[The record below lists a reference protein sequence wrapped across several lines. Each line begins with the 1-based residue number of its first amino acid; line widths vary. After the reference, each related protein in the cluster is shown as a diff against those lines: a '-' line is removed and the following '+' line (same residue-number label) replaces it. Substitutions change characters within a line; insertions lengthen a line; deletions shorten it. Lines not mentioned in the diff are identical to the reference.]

1 VAKEMMVTRMK
12 TMNDKDMDLGW
23 CFAIGS
29 IKCRLE
35 LEFLERILRVL
46 RKGY

>member
-1 VAKEMMVTRMK
+1 MMVAIIR
-12 TMNDKDMDLGW
+12 TMNNKDMDLGW
-23 CFAIGS
+23 CFAGSS

-46 RKGY
+46 GKGY